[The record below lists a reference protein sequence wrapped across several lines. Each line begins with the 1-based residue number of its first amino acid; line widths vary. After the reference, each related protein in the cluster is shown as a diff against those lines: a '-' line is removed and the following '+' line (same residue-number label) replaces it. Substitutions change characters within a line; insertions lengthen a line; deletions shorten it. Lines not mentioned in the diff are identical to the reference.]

1 METKKI
7 FLASAGELSED
18 RKEFG
23 NFINKVRA
31 HYRNRGYDFFLIEW
45 EYLENDDHTYRKQDE
60 YNEHIKDCDIFVSL
74 FYTRAGEYTQEEF
87 GIALQESKKRNLPM
101 LTFMRALEEGKT
113 AEESLNEFKK
123 KYFDPYFWGSY
134 GNNDKLHLDFVMWLD
149 SHLFD
154 GRSDLKT
161 EDGNVVLGD
170 VIVAKMSQLPF
181 AANNED
187 FKRLSKTIKEYPDK
201 IEKLR
206 KRTERFPDDQEFRDD
221 LHQAQDDY
229 DEALKEFARYQQTL
243 LDTAKFIAD
252 RRHEQTG
259 EKLKR
264 AMDAFEAGD
273 MAGANAILHEID
285 IESDEFDNNFENDRQ
300 QMHKYIEAAQ
310 LQAMT
315 VMAKVDEPIGARIVR
330 VAEIYAKADD
340 RANRSSYP
348 EEKYEK
354 LLFDYARFLY
364 DYAYYTKAVQVY
376 LRQIALSEKLY
387 GTDHADT
394 ATSYNNIG
402 LVYKTQGDY
411 EHALEYYKKALV
423 IDEKVLGK
431 DHPGTATDYNNIA
444 GVYYSKG
451 DYEQALEYYTKAFDI
466 KNKVLGENHP
476 STATSYNNIAMVYYK
491 KGDYEQAL
499 EYLKKALD
507 IREKVLGENHP
518 DTASSYNNIG
528 GVYYNKG
535 DYEQA
540 LEYYTKA
547 LVIDEKVLGKYHPR
561 TATDYNNI
569 GLVYKTQGDYEQAL
583 EYYTKAL
590 DIFKKVL
597 GENHPDTASSY
608 NNIGWVYRELADYE
622 QALEYYEKAYAI
634 FKVKLGEEHPYTKDV
649 KKSIEIVKMLMD
661 ENLPDELKSL
671 LRRGLMNRQ

>member
-45 EYLENDDHTYRKQDE
+45 EYLENDDNTYRKQDE

-87 GIALQESKKRNLPM
+87 RIALQESKKRNLPM
-101 LTFMRALEEGKT
+101 LTFMRVLEEGKT
-113 AEESLNEFKK
+113 AKDSLIKFQE

-134 GNNDKLHLDFVMWLD
+134 NNNDKLHLDFVMWLD

-170 VIVAKMSQLPF
+170 VIVAKMSQLSF

-206 KRTERFPDDQEFRDD
+206 KRTERFPDYQEFRDD
-221 LHQAQDDY
+221 LQQAQDDY

-310 LQAMT
+310 LQAKT
-315 VMAKVDEPIGARIVR
+315 VMAKVDVPIGARIVR

-340 RANRSSYP
+340 RAKRSSYP

-354 LLFDYARFLY
+354 LLFDYACFLY

-411 EHALEYYKKALV
+411 EQALEYYTKALDIREKVLGENHPDTASSYNNIAGVYYNKGDYEQALEYYNKALDIFKKVLGENHPGTATSYNNIGLVYDEKGDYEHALEYYKKALV
-423 IDEKVLGK
+423 IDEKVLG
-431 DHPGTATDYNNIA
+431 
-444 GVYYSKG
+444 
-451 DYEQALEYYTKAFDI
+451 EY
-466 KNKVLGENHP
+466 HP
-476 STATSYNNIAMVYYK
+476 STATSYHNIASVYAE

-528 GVYYNKG
+528 
-535 DYEQA
+535 
-540 LEYYTKA
+540 
-547 LVIDEKVLGKYHPR
+547 
-561 TATDYNNI
+561 
-569 GLVYKTQGDYEQAL
+569 
-583 EYYTKAL
+583 
-590 DIFKKVL
+590 
-597 GENHPDTASSY
+597 
-608 NNIGWVYRELADYE
+608 WVYRELADYE
-622 QALEYYEKAYAI
+622 HALEYYEQAYAI
-634 FKVKLGEEHPYTKDV
+634 FKVKVGEEHPYTKDV